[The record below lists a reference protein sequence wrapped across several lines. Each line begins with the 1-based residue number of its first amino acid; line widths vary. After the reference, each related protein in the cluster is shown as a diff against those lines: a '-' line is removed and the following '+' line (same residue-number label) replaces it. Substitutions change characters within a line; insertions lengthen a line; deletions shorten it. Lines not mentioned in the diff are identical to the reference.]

1 MAHLQRSVL
10 VIVLFAFSACSQ
22 ISVIE
27 SETSVPTPAE
37 TATPYTAG
45 TQTAEAALS
54 LPTFSFS
61 NTALP
66 TFALPPAVLPTV
78 VLPTL
83 TPTVP
88 RSTSTPLPT
97 VTNAPMPPGFSPIV
111 YGRYILL
118 GGVEGGTWLAPDQAF
133 ARFAG
138 ATEYDVYS
146 FSGKVFHLHGHA
158 PMLSMLYRT
167 YHLRMDGNVDEFGML
182 GVAQGWQVTQ
192 RAVEELPS
200 ENESYR
206 QVMLD
211 WLSQEGV
218 VDPQI
223 GTMQIYRTDL
233 EGDGSDEIFISDT
246 RVESQ
251 HTARPGDHSIILMR
265 KVVGSEAVTIP
276 IRVDLYAYVRKD
288 YINPF
293 PCMYSIG
300 NFIDLN
306 QDGTLEVVVE
316 YQRWEGF
323 GASIYQVD
331 GRNVEE
337 VLGTACSTQRYLAIN
352 KLEGF

>member
-1 MAHLQRSVL
+1 MPRLQRSVL

-66 TFALPPAVLPTV
+66 TV
-78 VLPTL
+78 VL

-88 RSTSTPLPT
+88 RPTSTPLPT
-97 VTNAPMPPGFSPIV
+97 VTNAPLPSGFSPVV

-138 ATEYDVYS
+138 ATEFDVYS
-146 FSGKVFHLHGHA
+146 FSGKVFHIHGHA
-158 PMLSMLYRT
+158 PMFNMAYQT
-167 YHLRMDGNVDEFGML
+167 YYLRMDGTVDEFGMV

-192 RAVEELPS
+192 SAVDELPS
-200 ENESYR
+200 ENELYR
-206 QVMLD
+206 QVVLD

-251 HTARPGDHSIILMR
+251 HTARPGDHSMILMR

-276 IRVDLYAYVRKD
+276 ILVDLYAYVGKSP
-288 YINPF
+288 INPF
-293 PCMYSIG
+293 PCTYSIG

-306 QDGTLEVVVE
+306 QDGTSEVVVE

-323 GASIYQVD
+323 GASVYQVE
-331 GRNVEE
+331 GKNVGE
-337 VLGTACSTQRYLAIN
+337 VLGSACITP
-352 KLEGF
+352 